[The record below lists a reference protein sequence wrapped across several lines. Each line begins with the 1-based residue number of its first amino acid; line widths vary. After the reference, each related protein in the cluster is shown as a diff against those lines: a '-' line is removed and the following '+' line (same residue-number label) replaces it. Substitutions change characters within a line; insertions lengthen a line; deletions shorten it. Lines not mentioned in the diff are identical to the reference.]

1 MKRLLPIIIIVIVLL
16 ITVGGGWLLM
26 RVPTSAPTK
35 PQPPLTAA
43 TPTQR
48 VAPADTQP
56 AHFKGRI
63 DAPVQIE
70 EFGDYQCPPCGQFH
84 PIMQRVLAQYG
95 DRIRF
100 SFRNFPLDTMHKFAL
115 VAARAA
121 EAAGQQGKFWE
132 MHDLLYERQQEWS
145 KADDARPLFIKYA
158 QELGLDVNR
167 FQQDIDGAIA
177 GMRVAQDRDIGNVR
191 GVKGTPTLFL
201 NGREVQFEQFMDY
214 DKLRAVID
222 AALAGRA

>member
-1 MKRLLPIIIIVIVLL
+1 MKRFLPIIIIIIVLL
-16 ITVGGGWLLM
+16 IAVGGGWLLM
-26 RVPTSAPTK
+26 RVPTSAPLTS
-35 PQPPLTAA
+35 QPPLTTA

-48 VAPADTQP
+48 VFPPDTQP

-84 PIMQRVLAQYG
+84 PIAKRIMNDYG

-100 SFRNFPLDTMHKFAL
+100 SFRNYPLTQIHKNAAI
-115 VAARAA
+115 AARAA

-132 MHDLLYERQQEWS
+132 MHDLLYERQTEWS
-145 KADDARPLFIKYA
+145 KADDARPLFIQYA
-158 QELGLDVNR
+158 QQLGLDVNR
-167 FQQDIDGAIA
+167 FQQDIDGAVA
-177 GMRVAQDRDIGNVR
+177 GMRVAQDADLGNLR

-214 DKLRAVID
+214 DKLRAIID